1 MHGQWIG
8 GFQSTEWAGTITIDV
23 ESFQGDTVGSAV
35 LFPRPGLEGPV
46 IVGQIQSTFGTAP
59 SVYLSL
65 LLNAVN
71 PYNGSLLSWEQSRNQ
86 FPKFRLAKFAQ
97 AEINWTDD
105 QMTIHWHSDINMSGH
120 AMLRR
125 NDGAASQASDLK
137 SKRMTWDQFKKH
149 VATLPLRKFVFRGQQ
164 NKAWRLRSNF
174 HRTGRRDL
182 VKYTWND
189 LPLLHRHLSAR
200 TRHLFDRSNPDE
212 NGAFLHLAQHH
223 GFPTPL
229 IDWTYSPYVAAF
241 FAFKKMSVSD
251 SQKRGTPNVRIFL
264 FDQDQWRS
272 DARQISFTAAMPPHF
287 SLLEF
292 LSVENERL
300 IPQQALS
307 GLTNVDDVE
316 TYIAGFEQRANKRY
330 LFAIDIPANE
340 RKQVMKELALMGITA
355 GSLFPGLDG
364 SCEELRERLFPS

>member
-1 MHGQWIG
+1 MHGQWKG
-8 GFQSTEWAGTITIDV
+8 DFEATEWAGTVTIDA
-23 ESFQGDTVGSAV
+23 EDFQGDTVGSAV
-35 LFPRPGLEGPV
+35 LFPRQGLNGPV

-59 SVYLSL
+59 RLYVSL

-71 PYNGSLLSWEQSRNQ
+71 PYNGSLLSWEQSRQQ
-86 FPKFRLAKFAQ
+86 FRDIQLAKFAQ
-97 AEINWTDD
+97 AEINLNDD
-105 QMTIHWHSDINMSGH
+105 QLVIHWHSDINRAGR
-120 AMLRR
+120 ATLRR
-125 NDGAASQASDLK
+125 IDAAAGRASDLP
-137 SKRMTWDQFKKH
+137 SRRMTWDQFKKH

-164 NKAWRLRSNF
+164 NKAWRLRSHF

-182 VKYTWND
+182 VKYTWTD
-189 LPLLHRHLSAR
+189 LPLLHRNLSAR
-200 TRHLFDRSNPDE
+200 TRHLFDRAIPDQ

-241 FAFKKMSVSD
+241 FAFRKLSVSD
-251 SQKRGTPNVRIFL
+251 SEKRGTPSVRIFL
-264 FDQDQWRS
+264 FDQEQWRS
-272 DARQISFTAAMPPHF
+272 DAPQITFTAAMPPHF

-292 LSVENERL
+292 LAVENERL

-330 LFAIDIPANE
+330 LFAIDIPAHE
-340 RKQVMKELALMGITA
+340 RKKVMEELALMGITA